1 MKHITFVI
9 FACRLQDVL
18 MSVNGY
24 DNDDG
29 KQLTMIEIETM
40 KERKLLNI

>member
-1 MKHITFVI
+1 MKHSNLVI

-18 MSVNGY
+18 MNMNDY

-40 KERKLLNI
+40 KERKLLSI